1 MEGTLLDM
9 MDAVQYD
16 LPKPAKDDAGKVEE
30 QTDTETKDVATT
42 LVRDTLQA
50 HPLSSCYSKI
60 PVDQRNW
67 IFSKRHVLLSTRPPV
82 RNNK

>member
-30 QTDTETKDVATT
+30 RTDTETKDVATT

-60 PVDQRNW
+60 PVDQRN
-67 IFSKRHVLLSTRPPV
+67 
-82 RNNK
+82 